1 MVNIITIVVGVLV
14 GLAAGFGI
22 GFVYRKNVAEKEI
35 GSAEMEATLGSPD

>member
-22 GFVYRKNVAEKEI
+22 GFVYRKNVAEKDFTRSSI
-35 GSAEMEATLGSPD
+35 QR